1 MKKIICITMMY
12 LSFLEQ
18 GLHENVNL
26 ELIFEIKELD
36 NSRYCNSTII
46 SKTSESFKF
55 SLEMG
60 SNLPYFWL
68 NQGYIGR
75 STLVGQHP
83 MKSLLCCLST
93 VCARRSVRCPSL
105 SFLKIEIL
113 VFFWYCMY
121 IIIADHDIQWL
132 TTDRAIFLK
141 KLGGPNLGQIQMSQK
156 NWAQN

>member
-1 MKKIICITMMY
+1 MY

-60 SNLPYFWL
+60 SNLPYF
-68 NQGYIGR
+68 
-75 STLVGQHP
+75 
-83 MKSLLCCLST
+83 
-93 VCARRSVRCPSL
+93 
-105 SFLKIEIL
+105 
-113 VFFWYCMY
+113 
-121 IIIADHDIQWL
+121 
-132 TTDRAIFLK
+132 
-141 KLGGPNLGQIQMSQK
+141 
-156 NWAQN
+156 

>member
-1 MKKIICITMMY
+1 MKKIICITIMY

-60 SNLPYFWL
+60 SNLPYF
-68 NQGYIGR
+68 
-75 STLVGQHP
+75 
-83 MKSLLCCLST
+83 
-93 VCARRSVRCPSL
+93 
-105 SFLKIEIL
+105 
-113 VFFWYCMY
+113 
-121 IIIADHDIQWL
+121 
-132 TTDRAIFLK
+132 
-141 KLGGPNLGQIQMSQK
+141 
-156 NWAQN
+156 